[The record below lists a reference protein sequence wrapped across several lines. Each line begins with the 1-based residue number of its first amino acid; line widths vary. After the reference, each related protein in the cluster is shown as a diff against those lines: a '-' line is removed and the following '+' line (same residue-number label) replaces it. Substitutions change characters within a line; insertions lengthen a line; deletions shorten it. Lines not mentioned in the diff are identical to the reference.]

1 MLTTSPT
8 VPELADHLRF
18 SVTRTARRLRQ
29 QGDPALSPTLAAAL
43 STIERAG
50 PLGPSE
56 LARLERVQRPT
67 ITRVVTRL
75 CDAGLVER
83 LPDERDRRAALLE
96 VTPAGRKALGTCAA
110 RRPPTWPT
118 ASPASSPT
126 SGSCWP
132 RRAAAGADAG
142 GRGVTRLRRPFVPLR
157 GPAYRRFFTGQAFAR
172 TSVWVQSVAELW
184 LVLKLTGSGVSLGLT
199 TALQFAPMLLFGAW
213 AGLLADRLSKRRIL
227 LFAQAW
233 MILPAAAL
241 FALTATG
248 AVELWMVYLLVL
260 ARGFGH
266 AVDNPVRQAFLSEV
280 VEPGLIPASV
290 SLNAAL
296 VSTARMAGPAIG
308 GALIAGAGV
317 VPCFAVATVGFVIAL
332 AGADR
337 AAAARPGGVRARAA
351 RAGPAAP
358 GPAPH
363 PLRAGAADPARGDGR
378 GGHAGLQLPGAAA
391 ADGAVR
397 VPRRRGHLRRAR
409 RGDGH
414 RRGGRLAA
422 ERRAQPQ
429 AGAGRPRPARP
440 LLRRLHRPAGG
451 RAHPAAGLRRA
462 GRASGAASAAFAA
475 TTNALLQL
483 GAAPAIRGRVMAM
496 FSVVYL
502 GSTPL
507 GGPIVGWVAEHAGAR
522 AGFAVGAV
530 ATLLT
535 GAAILFLA
543 RGQATAW
550 LSSARAR
557 ATTLSARWAGTS
569 S

>member
-1 MLTTSPT
+1 M
-8 VPELADHLRF
+8 
-18 SVTRTARRLRQ
+18 
-29 QGDPALSPTLAAAL
+29 
-43 STIERAG
+43 
-50 PLGPSE
+50 
-56 LARLERVQRPT
+56 
-67 ITRVVTRL
+67 
-75 CDAGLVER
+75 
-83 LPDERDRRAALLE
+83 
-96 VTPAGRKALGTCAA
+96 
-110 RRPPTWPT
+110 
-118 ASPASSPT
+118 
-126 SGSCWP
+126 
-132 RRAAAGADAG
+132 
-142 GRGVTRLRRPFVPLR
+142 TRLRRPFAPLR

-199 TALQFAPMLLFGAW
+199 TALQFVPMLLFGAW

-227 LFAQAW
+227 LIAQAW

-280 VEPGLIPASV
+280 VEPGMIPASV

-296 VSTARMAGPAIG
+296 VSSARMAGPAIG

-317 VPCFAVATVGFVIAL
+317 VPCFAVATGGFFVAL
-332 AGADR
+332 LSLLALRPRDLAVSEPV
-337 AAAARPGGVRARAA
+337 AREPGQLRQGLRHVRSQ
-351 RAGPAAP
+351 PA
-358 GPAPH
+358 
-363 PLRAGAADPARGDGR
+363 L
-378 GGHAGLQLPGAAA
+378 L
-391 ADGAVR
+391 
-397 VPRRRGHLRRAR
+397 VP
-409 RGDGH
+409 
-414 RRGGRLAA
+414 LAA
-422 ERRAQPQ
+422 MAVVGTLAFNFPVLLPLMARFEFH
-429 AGAGRPRPARP
+429 AGAGTFGA
-440 LLRRLHRPAGG
+440 L
-451 RAHPAAGLRRA
+451 AAAMGIGAVVGSLANA
-462 GRASGAASAAFAA
+462 GRSREPSLADLGVLALCFGSFTALLVAAPSLPLAFAALVCVGAASAAFAA

-483 GAAPAIRGRVMAM
+483 GAAPHLRGRVMSM

-507 GGPIVGWVAEHAGAR
+507 GGPIVGWVAEHSGAR

-535 GAAILFLA
+535 GVAILVLA